1 MSKKTSN
8 TNDTEP
14 KPDLV
19 IEFHPHNAVLKEL
32 GDLHEEDRDA
42 YIVSFG
48 LMSKHKPPALEIKK
62 LDTID
67 KNVFQMMIKGS
78 EAWRCIYTTEVPG
91 KIVVLHTTQKTTNGV
106 DRQLKNVVEKRLKSL
121 RDKLKDERKAA
132 KKKPK

>member
-1 MSKKTSN
+1 MTTKNRN
-8 TNDTEP
+8 TNDNES

-19 IEFHPHNAVLKEL
+19 IEFHPHDAVKKEL
-32 GDLHEEDRDA
+32 AGLPVEDRDA
-42 YIVSFG
+42 YIASFA
-48 LMSKHKPPALEIKK
+48 LMAKHKPPALKIKK

-67 KNVFQMMIKGS
+67 KNVFQMMIKGT
-78 EAWRCIYTTEVPG
+78 EAWRCVYTTEVSG
-91 KIVVLHTTQKTTNGV
+91 KIVVLHVTQKTTEGV